1 MTWILSRKETLMKKL
16 ISVLLVLALC
26 CLMIPALAEE
36 DVTGEWY
43 GPYFSMAFTLTL
55 NEDGTFTLDALPAG
69 QRAGEGTWTRDG
81 DRMTLV
87 VPDIDAPADGVVA
100 DGVPA
105 ESMMAEG
112 TLADGTL
119 TLSLDGQTVA
129 FTREPVEVFTP
140 AEVNPEAAVEDFNG
154 LWDVAY
160 IASGVLFAAA
170 SEDNADSFVLEN
182 GTLTLADPEH
192 GSLALWIGAEPI
204 ALEYADGALTYTLEI
219 SMGDAAITLVLKAEM
234 LQDGMLALSM
244 DTGYGATVSYMV
256 KRVVEE

>member
-1 MTWILSRKETLMKKL
+1 MKKL
-16 ISVLLVLALC
+16 IALLMVLALC
-26 CLMIPALAEE
+26 CLMIPAMAEE

-55 NEDGTFTLDALPAG
+55 NEDGTFTLDVLPAG

-119 TLSLDGQTVA
+119 TLSLNGQTVA

-140 AEVNPEAAVEDFNG
+140 AEVNPEAAAEDFNG
-154 LWDVAY
+154 LWDAAY
-160 IASGVLFAAA
+160 IASGIMLTATT
-170 SEDNADSFVLEN
+170 EDNADSFVLEN
-182 GTLTLADPEH
+182 GTLTLTDPEH
-192 GSLALWIGAEPI
+192 SSLAFWFGTDPI
-204 ALEYADGALTYTLEI
+204 TLEYADGTLLYTQEI
-219 SMGDAAITLVLKAEM
+219 PMGEESMTFIMKAMM
-234 LQDGMLALSM
+234 LQDGMLGLSLDM
-244 DTGYGATVSYMV
+244 GYGESIIYMI